1 MDGYVVRVMNDKRIK
16 KISHRMSY
24 VLRHGAGELGVPMD
38 PAGWVLVVDLLHHV
52 RADLAE
58 LRNVV
63 EHNNKARFEVDGEHI
78 RASQGHSLEGMPVTL
93 KALERSWD
101 RYEGDGNV
109 WHGTNL
115 QAFGAIVDEGI
126 VAGRRSHVHL
136 AAELDSTVGK
146 RANVAVMLEI
156 AVSDLR
162 TRGYELFV
170 SSNGV
175 ILTRYVPPSCI
186 VDLRAMTRRTRDQE
200 ARLRGRLPMARAD
213 RATP

>member
-1 MDGYVVRVMNDKRIK
+1 MNDKRIK
-16 KISHRMSY
+16 KLSHRMSY
-24 VLRHGAGELGVPMD
+24 VLRHGAGKLGVPMD

-58 LRNVV
+58 LSAVV
-63 EHNNKARFEVDGEHI
+63 EGNNKARFEVDGEHI
-78 RASQGHSLEGMPVTL
+78 RASQGHSLDGMPVTL

-101 RYEGDGNV
+101 RYEGHDVV

-115 QAFGAIVDEGI
+115 QALGAILEEGI

-146 RANVAVMLEI
+146 RANVAVMLAISAAE
-156 AVSDLR
+156 LR
-162 TRGYELFV
+162 GRGYELFV

-200 ARLRGRLPMARAD
+200 AHLRGLLPAR
-213 RATP
+213 R